1 MSDVCELRNVSKWY
15 DDDGPAALEGVTL
28 SIPRQSIVGLIG
40 RNGSGKS
47 TLLRHITGVILPSSG
62 ECITLGRPAGRLG
75 RKELARI
82 GVVDQDGTFLEWMRG
97 DQLLHYVSTFYESWD
112 RELERSLVASL
123 EVDVA
128 ARIGAMSPGNL
139 QKLSLIVA
147 TSHHPELLL
156 LDEPLSALDPSAR
169 QTMLTLLLDRFSS
182 GEMTIVISSHMLRD
196 IEPVVNRIICL
207 ERGRVTADDD
217 LDALRE
223 RYAEWIV
230 TSAAGQL
237 PRSYSEPYVVE
248 AQGDRYL
255 SRLLVREPLQHAPAF
270 RARYDVTIESRPL
283 NLERLFPLLTSRSDT
298 PAAVDVPSSARSGGA
313 G

>member
-1 MSDVCELRNVSKWY
+1 M
-15 DDDGPAALEGVTL
+15 
-28 SIPRQSIVGLIG
+28 
-40 RNGSGKS
+40 
-47 TLLRHITGVILPSSG
+47 
-62 ECITLGRPAGRLG
+62 
-75 RKELARI
+75 
-82 GVVDQDGTFLEWMRG
+82 
-97 DQLLHYVSTFYESWD
+97 
-112 RELERSLVASL
+112 
-123 EVDVA
+123 A

-182 GEMTIVISSHMLRD
+182 GDMTILPSSHMLRD

-237 PRSYSEPYVVE
+237 PGSYSEPYVVE
-248 AQGDRYL
+248 AQGDRYR
-255 SRLLVREPLQHAPAF
+255 SRLLVREPLQHAPSF
-270 RARYDVTIESRPL
+270 RARYDVTIESRPV
-283 NLERLFPLLTSRSDT
+283 NLERLFPLLTGRGDR
-298 PAAVDVPSSARSGGA
+298 PAAVGRPSTAPSGGA
-313 G
+313 R